1 MKIGVNSM
9 VLENDFNLN
18 KAIKI
23 ADELGFDNYEIDIG
37 LKAIS
42 ESKKWNEAKLE
53 WDKEMKNIKNMSIA
67 LNIGFK
73 TMCLGVLWCFSL
85 ASSNQ
90 AEQNQGIKIILDALN
105 WAELIGTK
113 YFLIPVGHPK
123 ELTKQQAKANLIKLL
138 ENTNV
143 IKKAEESGVTLC
155 LENVCQKVLY
165 TAEDLVEV
173 IDHFKSDNLKV
184 YYDVGN
190 QLFIDLEPYEEISKL
205 GKRIACVHLKDIK
218 DGERVG
224 KGIPPSMVTGDFSIW
239 NTKLTVNIGKGRL
252 NYGRIKKKLEE
263 IGYAGN
269 CTIEIS
275 QEKGKGGEGAKYN
288 LMVLRDLGF

>member
-1 MKIGVNSM
+1 MKIGINEM
-9 VLENDFNLN
+9 VLKNDFDLN
-18 KAIKI
+18 EAIRVANK
-23 ADELGFDNYEIDIG
+23 LGFDNYEIDIG
-37 LKAIS
+37 WKAIS
-42 ESKKWNEAKLE
+42 ESEKWDEAKLE
-53 WDKEMKNIKNMSIA
+53 WDKKMENIKNMSEA
-67 LNIGFK
+67 LNIGFE

-123 ELTKQQAKANLIKLL
+123 ELTRQQAKANLIKLL
-138 ENTNV
+138 ENVNV
-143 IKKAEESGVTLC
+143 VKKAGESGVTLC

-190 QLFIDLEPYEEISKL
+190 SLYIDSEPYEEISKL
-205 GKRIACVHLKDIK
+205 DKRIACVHLKDIK

-224 KGIPPSMVTGDFSIW
+224 KGIPSMVTGDLSIFK
-239 NTKLTVNIGKGRL
+239 TKSNVNIGKGQL
-252 NYGRIKKKLEE
+252 DYGRIKKKLEE
-263 IGYAGN
+263 IGYIGN
-269 CTIEIS
+269 CIIEIP
-275 QEKGKGGEGAKYN
+275 QEKGKGIEGAKYN
-288 LMVLRDLGF
+288 LTVLRSLGF

>member
-1 MKIGVNSM
+1 MKIGVNEM
-9 VLENDFNLN
+9 VLRNDFDLN

-37 LKAIS
+37 LKEIS
-42 ESKKWNEAKLE
+42 EGKKWNEAKLE
-53 WDKEMKNIKNMSIA
+53 WDKKIENIKNMSEA
-67 LNIGFK
+67 LNIGFE
-73 TMCLGVLWCFSL
+73 TMCLGVLWCYSL

-90 AEQNQGIKIILDALN
+90 EEQIQGIKIILDALN

-218 DGERVG
+218 DGKRAG
-224 KGIPPSMVTGDFSIW
+224 KSTPLSVVTGDFSIW
-239 NTKLTVNIGKGRL
+239 NTKLTVNIGKGRVD
-252 NYGRIKKKLEE
+252 YGRIKNKLEE
-263 IGYAGN
+263 IGYTGN
-269 CTIEIS
+269 YIIEIP
-275 QEKGKGGEGAKYN
+275 QEKGKVIEGAKYN
-288 LMVLRDLGF
+288 LKFLRDLGF